1 MVSRVLEP
9 YIVSRVL
16 ESLYSITCFGNPI
29 WYHVF
34 WKPYMVREMV
44 LFKYSCIVTQLG
56 GTPWYLIIQY

>member
-1 MVSRVLEP
+1 MVSRVLET
-9 YIVSRVL
+9 
-16 ESLYSITCFGNPI
+16 LYGITCFGNPI

-44 LFKYSCIVTQLG
+44 LIKYSCIVTQLG